1 MPGESARVAGPER
14 FIGGMGKGKQFGGGA
29 GPADTILH
37 ERRKGLDNGVGVSA
51 KSAGRRQGG
60 DDGLFCDAEGGGG
73 CDGPDGGVGEA
84 GRGGEVDGI
93 EAAESGAEGGTQSA
107 EEAGAGRFELT
118 PEIGFGE
125 AALGRDWREGDGE
138 GAVGQVGA
146 GVPVEAGGDGQEDGA
161 LHGEGNRLE
170 GVVALVIEEAVAG
183 GETAEC
189 AGDSVGG
196 MGEVVEGQD
205 PVVVSE
211 GQQSGFGERE
221 GAKESGG
228 RIDQGAEHSGGGGL
242 AAAGR
247 SLNLRTAVDLVP

>member
-1 MPGESARVAGPER
+1 
-14 FIGGMGKGKQFGGGA
+14 MGKGKQFGGGA
-29 GPADTILH
+29 GPAGTLLH

-51 KSAGRRQGG
+51 KSDGRRQGG
-60 DDGLFCDAEGGGG
+60 DDGLFGGAKGWGG
-73 CDGPDGGVGEA
+73 CDGPGGGVGEA

-146 GVPVEAGGDGQEDGA
+146 GVPVEAGGHGEEDGA
-161 LHGEGNRLE
+161 F
-170 GVVALVIEEAVAG
+170 
-183 GETAEC
+183 GETAER

-196 MGEVVEGQD
+196 VGDVVEGQD

-242 AAAGR
+242 AAAGW
-247 SLNLRTAVDLVP
+247 SLKDEDGIGTRGAEGGKEPGEAAEPVRGVGEIQE